1 VRSYR
6 RAIDVVSPLVRMP
19 GGPGGP
25 VDALQVAAK
34 ANLALAGVLDGDE
47 SQTIGSRRNMSAAG
61 SRRAAGESVK
71 AEVGRLKWK
80 AEVDKN
86 TVASAFRRKEV

>member
-1 VRSYR
+1 
-6 RAIDVVSPLVRMP
+6 
-19 GGPGGP
+19 

-71 AEVGRLKWK
+71 SDVGSLKWEGRSGK
-80 AEVDKN
+80 AEV
-86 TVASAFRRKEV
+86 EG